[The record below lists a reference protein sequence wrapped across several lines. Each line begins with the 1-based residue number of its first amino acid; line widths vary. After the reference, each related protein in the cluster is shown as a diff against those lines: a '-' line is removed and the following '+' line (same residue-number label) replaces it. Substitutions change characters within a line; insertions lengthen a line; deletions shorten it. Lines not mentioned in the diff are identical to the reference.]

1 MATGLLAL
9 GFASL
14 LLGSSACS
22 NFVMNND
29 YGISVRTMDLGS
41 IPGLGWSLLAVPAG
55 SPGLRS
61 SKHGYLGFAA
71 TIMRVIEENSLF
83 GGMNDAGLSC
93 DAQTLL
99 GSQYPAAAAGKDNM
113 EAILLCRWAL
123 EGFATIDEIQ
133 EGLKSVQFTEPKS
146 VFALVGGLHW
156 VLRDGTGKGLVVEF
170 LDGKTVTRE
179 DLNDGDSTFGIMTNE
194 PSFDWQ
200 LQAIQH
206 LKWKEGL
213 ARTAVAMPGDWY
225 PEDRFQRIFQ
235 VKRGMPVPKS
245 YQEAVMQA
253 VHVLNTVTVPMGLQ
267 LGTDSGKH
275 SGEGS
280 GDHTQ
285 WGVIYDHVQKSI
297 YWRSSV
303 NHNLQRLQL
312 KDLLT
317 SGGKRSFNADAASLP
332 WFNDAAAAFQPLSVN
347 EDSINV
353 V

>member
-1 MATGLLAL
+1 MATALFSL

-41 IPGLGWSLLAVPAG
+41 IPRLGWSLLAVPAG
-55 SPGLRS
+55 LPGLRS
-61 SKHGYLGFAA
+61 SKYGYLGFAA
-71 TIMRVIEENSLF
+71 TILGVIEENYLF

-99 GSQYPAAAAGKDNM
+99 GSKYPDAAAGKDNM

-123 EGFATIDEIQ
+123 EGFATLDEIQ
-133 EGLKSVQFTEPKS
+133 EGLKSVQFTE
-146 VFALVGGLHW
+146 FALVGGLHW
-156 VLRDGTGKGLVVEF
+156 VLRDATGKGLVVEF
-170 LDGKTVTRE
+170 LDGEMVTRE
-179 DLNDGDSTFGIMTNE
+179 DRNDGDSTFGIMTNE
-194 PSFDWQ
+194 PPFDWQ
-200 LQAIQH
+200 LKAIQH

-213 ARTAVAMPGDWY
+213 ARTAVAMPGAWY

-297 YWRSSV
+297 YWRSSS
-303 NHNLQRLQL
+303 NHNLQRLKL
-312 KDLLT
+312 EDVMK
-317 SGGKRSFNADAASLP
+317 SGGKRSINADAASLP
-332 WFNDAAAAFQPLSVN
+332 WFNDAAAAFQPIPALVS
-347 EDSINV
+347 
-353 V
+353 